1 MIGPC
6 PACNQDPGF
15 DWGICPN
22 CGQRPGGR
30 PAPAAAAAGVHSNER
45 RWDETIAE
53 RADSGTPERGN
64 RARFSRD
71 GDFFE
76 PISPGAR
83 RPDGLKWPGGFA
95 GPLDDEDASDHTI
108 MDHRGGRGRGDE
120 DEDDGDHTVLIR
132 DGHRGAVGPL
142 AYIVLRGGART
153 GKVYRLGAE
162 TIIGRKPAAER
173 RETAITIAEEAVSRL
188 HAKVRHED
196 GRFVYWD
203 LASANG
209 SFLVKPDRSRERI
222 LAPHPLEDGESI
234 ELGDIRVTFI
244 EVDNAGSF

>member
-45 RWDETIAE
+45 RWDETMAE
-53 RADSGTPERGN
+53 SNDRGTPERGH

-76 PISPGAR
+76 PIPPGPMPR
-83 RPDGLKWPGGFA
+83 KGRLDWPGGFDS
-95 GPLDDEDASDHTI
+95 PLEDDDASDHTI
-108 MDHRGGRGRGDE
+108 MDHRGRERGDDE
-120 DEDDGDHTVLIR
+120 EDDGDHTVLIR

-142 AYIVLRGGART
+142 AYIILRSGARM
-153 GKVYRLGAE
+153 GKVYRLGRE
-162 TIIGRKPAAER
+162 TIIGRKTAPGG
-173 RETAITIAEEAVSRL
+173 RETAITIAEDAVSRR
-188 HAKVRHED
+188 HANIRHED
-196 GRFVYWD
+196 GRFIFWD

-222 LAPHPLEDGESI
+222 LAPHPMEDGESI
-234 ELGDIRVTFI
+234 ELGDVRVTFI